1 MRQKHYMVPGILVIM
16 ISLMPAVGYPSAYL
30 GDLGTLVVTPARYKT
45 SLRESIGNTTVLTR
59 QELEARNIQNTGEAI
74 RSVSGIVSYD
84 YSGVGSQAVIDLR
97 GFSTGGYTLVMVD
110 GIPVNEPDSGIVDW
124 TSIPIEIVERIEI
137 TRGPSAA
144 LYGNQAIGG
153 VINVITREGSP
164 ELVTSI
170 TSDWGSYSY
179 QNNAATVQGSSG
191 NVNYFMAG
199 ARKFCQG
206 FRENSELSAWDFNGK
221 LSAVMNHQARA
232 NIALRYHDD
241 YRGYPGTLSEEEW
254 QADPTKT
261 NTPYDGGNIERT
273 DLNANYEWEF
283 RDNART
289 NFRTFMKNHNYDSFL
304 TGNELVSTSNSYGIG
319 GEASTESPLFSISSQ
334 LLGGI
339 ELSRK
344 VVNAQSFDAPAKVR
358 GNQASNTHT
367 VQDSLA
373 TFGQVEMQLSEPW
386 KLVGGLRFD
395 GLDFNF
401 TDYNVQQ
408 KPIKR
413 WLPQISW
420 RSGFI
425 YDYAEAGSL
434 YLSVSRAFKAP
445 TLDQLYNYPG
455 WSNPELKPE
464 TGVNYEAGAN
474 HQLLEKIAG
483 SISFY
488 FMQMKDEIW
497 TDPETWATK
506 NLGKTNHIGSELEIS
521 GEVTDEL
528 SCKLGYAWQNAIF
541 ASGPNKDNTLTL
553 IPENTVTLQ
562 ADYMTDFGPVVGF
575 QVDSAG
581 KRYTDET
588 NKHSIDGYTLVSLN
602 LGWHWKVVELWGM
615 VTNLFDVQYVEAGFG
630 GAFGNLVVYPGAG
643 RTLQAGLRFRL

>member
-179 QNNAATVQGSSG
+179 QNNAVTVQGSSG

-273 DLNANYEWEF
+273 DINANYEWQF

-358 GNQASNTHT
+358 GNQASNTRT